1 MVMPSALMIGRPHSV
16 GVLPGSKRS
25 SMVPYLPSTYVGT
38 GQSDH
43 MEASPPNWKR
53 LRPFLILM
61 IVDLNGEVQDDPGIF

>member
-1 MVMPSALMIGRPHSV
+1 
-16 GVLPGSKRS
+16 
-25 SMVPYLPSTYVGT
+25 MVPYLPSTYVGT